1 VQRSPDADNN
11 HSGMLQQIVASTGPF
26 SDKVNKNVILLYLE
40 ITTYQP
46 LLMLVLSEG
55 GNNSLGVLYEV

>member
-1 VQRSPDADNN
+1 MQRSPDADNN
-11 HSGMLQQIVASTGPF
+11 HSGMLQQIVDSTGPF
-26 SDKVNKNVILLYLE
+26 SEEVNKKGILLYLE